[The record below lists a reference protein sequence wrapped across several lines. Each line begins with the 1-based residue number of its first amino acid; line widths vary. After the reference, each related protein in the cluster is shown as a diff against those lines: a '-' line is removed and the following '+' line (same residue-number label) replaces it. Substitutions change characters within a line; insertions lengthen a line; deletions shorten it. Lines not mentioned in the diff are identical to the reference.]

1 MREKPVVIVATALTA
16 CLAVAC
22 GHSGSAGPGPSAVSR
37 DVQGSPAD
45 SGPAQGAASEA
56 PSWGPEKPPFNLQ
69 AVLRPVG
76 DAGFGLVKFR
86 QPNDADRI
94 VYLDVWVRDLAP
106 STDYSLQRAVD
117 FTVDGN
123 CTSSGWLTLGRGL
136 QPQPITTDLSGT
148 GRASLFRDLGA
159 FATGSRFDIHFQVI
173 DAATSTPVLASGC
186 YEFVVSQ

>member
-1 MREKPVVIVATALTA
+1 MREKPVFVVATALTA
-16 CLAVAC
+16 CMAVAC

-37 DVQGSPAD
+37 DVQGSTAQEAPA
-45 SGPAQGAASEA
+45 PAAGSEA
-56 PSWGPEKPPFNLQ
+56 ASWGPETPPFNLQ

-106 STDYSLQRAVD
+106 TTAYSLQRSVD
-117 FTVDGN
+117 STIDGN

-159 FATGSRFDIHFQVI
+159 FAPGSRFDIHFRVV
-173 DAATSTPVLASGC
+173 DAASTPVLQSGC
-186 YEFVVSQ
+186 HEFVVSQ